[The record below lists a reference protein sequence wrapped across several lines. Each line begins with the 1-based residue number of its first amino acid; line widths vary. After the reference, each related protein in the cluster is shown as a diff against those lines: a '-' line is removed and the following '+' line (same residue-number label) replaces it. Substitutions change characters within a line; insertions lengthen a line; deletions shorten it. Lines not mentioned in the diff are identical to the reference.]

1 MDHFAFPR
9 KVDRLSCDARP
20 PPSLFFLHP
29 SRGEDTRSR
38 ITLESIVRID
48 NNFIIILRCPVVI
61 LLICKMIIMD
71 IETIEIVNSYFA
83 LQFIDEKAR
92 LIKKDDKSNEL
103 N

>member
-1 MDHFAFPR
+1 
-9 KVDRLSCDARP
+9 
-20 PPSLFFLHP
+20 
-29 SRGEDTRSR
+29 
-38 ITLESIVRID
+38 
-48 NNFIIILRCPVVI
+48 
-61 LLICKMIIMD
+61 MD